1 MTDTNK
7 LLAFSSDKSD
17 NSNYVNLPESMLT
30 NLVDKKIEQPYY
42 FSITSPQGIKTWVG
56 VRQFTADDKTINIPR
71 WIMDHLCMFENSQY
85 VTVELEQDIP
95 KGKKAVIEPQQEDF
109 FSIPEYDGCL
119 ENILSDFCILHRN
132 QKIEI
137 ELLDKKYNFLIKEVE
152 VDWETV
158 NYDGENT
165 NLILSEGIID
175 IKNIDL
181 TVDVVNKFLKP
192 ENNHVDKKI
201 DKKEDIDEDLIPK
214 NNQLKGLRL
223 SNDTKTL
230 NKEEMINARLKYY
243 DKKFGIEI

>member
-30 NLVDKKIEQPYY
+30 NLVDEKIEQPYY
-42 FSITSPQGIKTWVG
+42 FSITSPLGIKTWVG

-85 VTVELEQDIP
+85 VTVELEKDIP

-137 ELLDKKYNFLIKEVE
+137 ELLDKKYNLLIKEVE

-181 TVDVVNKFLKP
+181 TVDVINKFLKP

-201 DKKEDIDEDLIPK
+201 DKKEDEDIITKNDEP
-214 NNQLKGLRL
+214 KGLKL
-223 SNDTKTL
+223 SNDTKNL
-230 NKEEMINARLKYY
+230 SKEEMRNARLKYY